1 MSISDMAQA
10 LSLQQ
15 QWQTP
20 RHLTRQCVRV
30 VIMDELGLLE
40 RLPRLSGEFMLEFL
54 PESCER
60 LLMRGDG
67 TDMERPKEFRER
79 GGTAAMASLSFSTT
93 FAECPSCAAF
103 NGVSVPWPLTVTLL
117 VGSAP

>member
-1 MSISDMAQA
+1 
-10 LSLQQ
+10 
-15 QWQTP
+15 
-20 RHLTRQCVRV
+20 
-30 VIMDELGLLE
+30 MDELALLE

-79 GGTAAMASLSFSTT
+79 GGVAAMASLSFSTT
-93 FAECPSCAAF
+93 FAECPSGAAF
-103 NGVSVPWPLTVTLL
+103 NGVSVPCPLTVTLL

>member
-1 MSISDMAQA
+1 
-10 LSLQQ
+10 
-15 QWQTP
+15 
-20 RHLTRQCVRV
+20 
-30 VIMDELGLLE
+30 MDELALLE

-67 TDMERPKEFRER
+67 EMERPKEFRER
-79 GGTAAMASLSFSTT
+79 GGVEAMASFSFSTT

-103 NGVSVPWPLTVTLL
+103 NGVSVPCALTVTLL